1 MNQSRKKRPRI
12 FFNTRRVVALFGKA
26 KLVREWDGR
35 FRLEGGS
42 YHDEATAIEWAS
54 MFLPEAVLE
63 RPRDGAS

>member
-12 FFNTRRVVALFGKA
+12 FLNTRRVVALFGKA

-63 RPRDGAS
+63 RHREGTS

>member
-12 FFNTRRVVALFGKA
+12 FLNTRRVVALFGKS

-54 MFLPEAVLE
+54 MFLPEAVLSKTKKTT
-63 RPRDGAS
+63 R